1 MESASLCE
9 ISNLPYCITLK
20 SAINPWAGVSVQ
32 VAESDNF
39 SRSPS
44 RCVPVIYLVLAI
56 DSCSFFCTTA
66 LSVELPV
73 MSCGHLNSKL
83 KT

>member
-1 MESASLCE
+1 MEIASLCE
-9 ISNLPYCITLK
+9 ISNLPYSTLK

-56 DSCSFFCTTA
+56 DRGSFSAPPRSRWSSRDTA
-66 LSVELPV
+66 LPCPYL
-73 MSCGHLNSKL
+73 
-83 KT
+83 